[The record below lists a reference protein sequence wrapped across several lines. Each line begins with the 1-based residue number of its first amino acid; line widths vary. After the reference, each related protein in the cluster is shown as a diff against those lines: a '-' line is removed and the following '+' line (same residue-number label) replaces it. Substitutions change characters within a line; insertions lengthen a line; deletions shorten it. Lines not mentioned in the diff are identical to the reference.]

1 MTTKTTKTTK
11 AAPKADAALT
21 VWESLADTT
30 KDGLSAIGA
39 AAATADA
46 ALEGAPA
53 EYATRCREIAA
64 AVLYGPRGT
73 QADIARGIQ
82 SATGGTLAAAKKAAE
97 RFAKAGRVL
106 IAQPDQDPLKVRTF
120 IRDAKDAEIVKAIES
135 GRLTLAPKA
144 PKAGTRGPG
153 KGAGKGTRTWLQ
165 QRDAATRETA
175 KVITMAKA
183 ADALPSTGDLDPWI
197 ASLETAL
204 KAAKAMRETVAAS
217 EVKAAK

>member
-1 MTTKTTKTTK
+1 MTTKTTKT
-11 AAPKADAALT
+11 AAPKVDAALT
-21 VWESLADTT
+21 LWESLEDTT
-30 KDGLSAIGA
+30 KDGLAAIGA
-39 AAATADA
+39 AAASADA

-73 QADIARGIQ
+73 QAAIGRGIQ
-82 SATGGTLAAAKKAAE
+82 SETGGSLDAAKKAAE
-97 RFAKAGRVL
+97 RYAKVGRIL
-106 IAQPDQDPLKVRTF
+106 IAQPDQDPMKVRTF
-120 IRDAKDAEIVKAIES
+120 IRDAKDEEIVKAIES
-135 GRLTLAPKA
+135 GRLVVAPKA
-144 PKAGTRGPG
+144 PKAPG
-153 KGAGKGTRTWLQ
+153 KRGAGKEPGKGTRTWLQ

-204 KAAKAMRETVAAS
+204 KAARAMRETVAAS
-217 EVKAAK
+217 EKTATA